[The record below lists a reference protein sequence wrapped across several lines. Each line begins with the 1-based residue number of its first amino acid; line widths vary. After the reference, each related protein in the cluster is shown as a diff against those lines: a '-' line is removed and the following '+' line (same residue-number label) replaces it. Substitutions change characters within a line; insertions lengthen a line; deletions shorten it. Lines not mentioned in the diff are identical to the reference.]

1 MRRHRMRIER
11 LRLGWWCLRYI
22 IPAQILLSVSV
33 MFASDIHASCELAKE
48 SILSR
53 PSLGLFQVSNVGPI
67 RMKCSIPKRP
77 FPTKPGEFRNGLR
90 AETTA
95 YEISA
100 NGTKT
105 SVPSDVDVVGGG
117 FGPDPEPDWVDF
129 YVNILLDPDEI
140 DAEVSRYLAK
150 LEAAETGEQK
160 EQSKVLHGASA
171 REKLRVLIRQ
181 HRTGHFQIECRVL
194 DGTRVMGVD
203 VIELEVLFK
212 GHYADVA
219 LPAFPPA

>member
-1 MRRHRMRIER
+1 MRIER
-11 LRLGWWCLRYI
+11 LYSGSWCLRHVI
-22 IPAQILLSVSV
+22 LAQILFSVSV
-33 MFASDIHASCELAKE
+33 MSASDTRAACVLAKE

-53 PSLGLFQVSNVGPI
+53 SSSGLFQVSNVGPI
-67 RMKCSIPKRP
+67 RVKCTIPKRP

-95 YEISA
+95 YEIA
-100 NGTKT
+100 ADGTKT
-105 SVPSDVDVVGGG
+105 LVPSEVNVVGGG

-129 YVNILLDPDEI
+129 EVNILLDRDEI
-140 DAEVSRYLAK
+140 DSEVSRYLAK
-150 LEAAETGEQK
+150 LEGAMTAEQK
-160 EQSKVLHGASA
+160 EQYKVLNGAST
-171 REKLRVLIRQ
+171 REKLRLLIRQ
-181 HRTGHFQIECRVL
+181 HRIGHFQIECRVL

-203 VIELEVLFK
+203 VLELQVLFK